1 MKIRTPEVMRAIK
14 LEVSHE
20 LLQGRNFPWC
30 KVGEVVI
37 GLPLLSLGNMLST
50 RELKMRRFI
59 QHAKVLNIILQ
70 HQREGTEKKNRTT
83 AK

>member
-1 MKIRTPEVMRAIK
+1 MRAAIK
-14 LEVSHE
+14 LKVSHE
-20 LLQGRNFPWC
+20 LLLGRNFPWC

-70 HQREGTEKKNRTT
+70 HQRKGTETIEQ
-83 AK
+83 